1 MNLELTD
8 EQQALREA
16 AAGALSRVADLEALR
31 AAIEGGARPDT
42 WSLVAEQGW
51 PGLLVSEANGGVALS
66 LFDAMLILIEAGKV
80 LAPHELLG
88 HLPATTLL
96 DAASYPGTADYAEG
110 TKRAAFLAA
119 RPPGDVETAWT
130 TDARSGSARAAA
142 PTLDDD
148 GTVSG
153 EVAWVV
159 DAPGADLLVGVA
171 VDGSGAARAVAIE
184 TGAAGVTVEGPVLR
198 YDSSRL
204 LGHVSLRNAP
214 ATVLEGADP
223 QRAWYV
229 AQALLAAESYGA
241 VETALEV
248 SVAYAKER
256 YTFGRPIGS
265 YQAIKH
271 GLVEILRRRENAY
284 AVMLYA
290 GWSFESKPE
299 EFGLAASAART
310 AAGHA
315 LDFAAR
321 QQITTHGGIGATWE
335 HDAPLYFR
343 RSQLSRRLL
352 GGIGDSTDR
361 VAGELLA
368 AA

>member
-8 EQQALREA
+8 EQVALRDA
-16 AAGALSRVADLEALR
+16 AQGALARVADLEVLRDAL
-31 AAIEGGARPDT
+31 EGGARPDT
-42 WSLVAEQGW
+42 WGLVSEQGW
-51 PGLLVSEANGGVALS
+51 AGLLVSEANGGVGLS
-66 LFDAMLILIEAGKV
+66 LFDAQLILIEAGKV
-80 LAPHELLG
+80 LAAHELLG
-88 HLPATTLL
+88 HLPATVAL
-96 DAASYPGTADYAEG
+96 DAASYAGTADYAEG
-110 TKRAAFLAA
+110 TKRAAFLPVA
-119 RPPGDVETAWT
+119 PPSDLEASWT
-130 TDARSGSARAAA
+130 TAPRGGSAPAPA
-142 PTLDDD
+142 PTLGGD

-153 EVAWVV
+153 EIAWVV

-171 VDGSGAARAVAIE
+171 VDGSGAAKAVAIE
-184 TGAAGVTVEGPVLR
+184 TGAAGVTIDGPVLR

-204 LGHVSLRNAP
+204 LGHVTLENAP

-223 QRAWYV
+223 ARAWYA
-229 AQALLAAESYGA
+229 AQALLAAESYGS

-256 YTFGRPIGS
+256 FTFGRAIGS

-271 GLVEILRRRENAY
+271 GLVEILRLRENAY
-284 AVMLYA
+284 ALQLYA
-290 GWSFESKPE
+290 GYAYDAKPE
-299 EFGLAASAART
+299 EFALAASAART

-315 LDFAAR
+315 LDYAAR
-321 QQITTHGGIGATWE
+321 QQIATHGGIGATWE

-368 AA
+368 A

>member
-8 EQQALREA
+8 EQQSLREA
-16 AAGALSRVADLEALR
+16 ATGALTRVSDYEVLR
-31 AAIEGGARPDT
+31 DVIEGGDRPDH

-51 PGLLVSEANGGVALS
+51 AGLLVSEANGGIGLS
-66 LFDAMLILIEAGKV
+66 LFDAMLILIETGKV

-96 DAASYPGTADYAEG
+96 DAASYDGTADYAEG

-119 RPPGDVETAWT
+119 RPPGDVDTAWT
-130 TDARSGSARAAA
+130 VEPRSGTQRAAA
-142 PTLDDD
+142 PTLHAD

-153 EVAWVV
+153 ELAWVV

-171 VDGSGAARAVAIE
+171 VDESGTAKAVAIE
-184 TGAAGVTVEGPVLR
+184 AGASGVSIDGPVMR

-204 LGHVSLRNAP
+204 LGHVALSNAP
-214 ATVLEGADP
+214 ATVLEGADAE
-223 QRAWYV
+223 RAWYV

-256 YTFGRPIGS
+256 FTFGRAIGS
-265 YQAIKH
+265 YQAMKH
-271 GLVEILRRRENAY
+271 GLVEILRQRENAY

-290 GWSFESKPE
+290 GWSYEDKPE
-299 EFGLAASAART
+299 EFALAASVART

-321 QQITTHGGIGATWE
+321 QQIATHGGIGATWE
-335 HDAPLYFR
+335 HDAPLFFR

-352 GGIGDSTDR
+352 GGIGDSVDR

-368 AA
+368 A

>member
-8 EQQALREA
+8 EQQALRESA
-16 AAGALSRVADLEALR
+16 TGALARVADYEVLRDAL
-31 AAIEGGARPDT
+31 EGGARPEN
-42 WSLVAEQGW
+42 WGLVAEQGW
-51 PGLLVSEANGGVALS
+51 AGLLVSEANGGAELS
-66 LFDAMLILIEAGKV
+66 LFDAMLLLIEAGKV
-80 LAPHELLG
+80 LASHELLG

-96 DAASYPGTADYAEG
+96 DAAAYADTAAYAEG
-110 TKRAAFLAA
+110 TKRAVFLAA

-130 TDARSGSARAAA
+130 VEARSGSARAAA
-142 PTLDDD
+142 PTLNAD

-153 EVAWVV
+153 DVAWVV

-171 VDGSGAARAVAIE
+171 VDGSGTAKTVAIE
-184 TGAAGVTVEGPVLR
+184 TGASGVSIEGPVLR

-204 LGHVSLRNAP
+204 LGNVSLSNAP

-223 QRAWYV
+223 ARAWYV
-229 AQALLAAESYGA
+229 AQALLAAESYGS
-241 VETALEV
+241 VETALTV
-248 SVAYAKER
+248 SVQYAKER

-265 YQAIKH
+265 YQAMKH
-271 GLVEILRRRENAY
+271 GLVEILRQRENAY

-290 GWSFESKPE
+290 GWSYEDKPE
-299 EFGLAASAART
+299 EFALAASAART

-315 LDFAAR
+315 LDYAAR
-321 QQITTHGGIGATWE
+321 QQIATHGGIGATWE
-335 HDAPLYFR
+335 HDAPLFFR

-368 AA
+368 A

>member
-16 AAGALSRVADLEALR
+16 AAGALSRVADYEVLRDAL
-31 AAIEGGARPDT
+31 EGGARPET
-42 WSLVAEQGW
+42 WGLVSEQGF
-51 PGLLVSEANGGVALS
+51 PGLLMSEANGGAELS

-80 LAPHELLG
+80 LASHELLG
-88 HLPATTLL
+88 HLPASILL
-96 DAASYPGTADYAEG
+96 DAGGHADAAACAEG

-119 RPPGDVETAWT
+119 RPPDDVGTGWT
-130 TDARSGSARAAA
+130 VEPRSGSARVAA
-142 PTLDDD
+142 PTLNGD
-148 GTVSG
+148 GTVTG
-153 EVAWVV
+153 DLAWVV

-171 VDGSGAARAVAIE
+171 IDGGGDAKVVAIE
-184 TGAAGVTVEGPVLR
+184 TGASGVSVEGPILR

-204 LGHVSLRNAP
+204 LGHVSLDGAP
-214 ATVLEGADP
+214 ATVLDGADGA
-223 QRAWYV
+223 RAWYV

-241 VETALEV
+241 VDTALDV

-256 YTFGRPIGS
+256 FTFGRPIGS
-265 YQAIKH
+265 YQAMKH
-271 GLVEILRRRENAY
+271 GLVEILRQRENAY

-290 GWSFESKPE
+290 GWSYEDQPE

-321 QQITTHGGIGATWE
+321 QMIATHGGIGATWE
-335 HDAPLYFR
+335 HDAPLFFR

-368 AA
+368 A